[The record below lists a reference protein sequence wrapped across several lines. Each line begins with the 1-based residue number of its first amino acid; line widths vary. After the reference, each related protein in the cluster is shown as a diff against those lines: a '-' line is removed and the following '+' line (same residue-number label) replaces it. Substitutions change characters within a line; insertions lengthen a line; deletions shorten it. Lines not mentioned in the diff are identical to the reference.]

1 MRAHLCLKS
10 STPSSFTNPNS
21 CTFFPSLLSLLLLLL
36 SIGFRSFLPAICILH
51 SLVLYGCT
59 IDEKRRRRVLR
70 SIRTIAFP
78 MAVFRCHTI
87 DSLLL
92 LIRPLPFLPRPW
104 LSLDWLVLSY
114 CIVGRDGAV
123 PGVLFGPY
131 DCLWWSTVFSIANVV
146 DDDVVAASLCP
157 PRQGSVAF
165 LVRNQR
171 KNKDWTM
178 GFVWRWLLVRLRQTT
193 TTTTTTTTKLQSTMS
208 HCTHPLSFL
217 FAPLA
222 LLCILFFRQFT
233 KRFQKCSHFS
243 LSASLAWASALS
255 QCLPLAPLGGR
266 QRHAR
271 RLWFCC
277 AAPHGVVFFECIP

>member
-1 MRAHLCLKS
+1 MVLQLSKRDGAG
-10 STPSSFTNPNS
+10 SF
-21 CTFFPSLLSLLLLLL
+21 
-36 SIGFRSFLPAICILH
+36 
-51 SLVLYGCT
+51 
-59 IDEKRRRRVLR
+59 R
-70 SIRTIAFP
+70 SIRTIAFSLCRFP
-78 MAVFRCHTI
+78 VTHDRLAAAVNPVAT
-87 DSLLL
+87 L
-92 LIRPLPFLPRPW
+92 PLWSCWSFN
-104 LSLDWLVLSY
+104 WLVLPY